1 MKSSVVLFA
10 LAFIVWCILTW
21 VPDTQ
26 HLVAGVF
33 VAAFVAYM
41 TGDLFVERPRLL
53 RYFHRYWTFCFVF
66 LPLFLWECLKANLDV
81 AYRVLHPSL
90 PIRPGIVKVKTD
102 LKSDTALTFLANSVT
117 LTPGTMT
124 VDVDKEQGILYIH
137 WIDVKATDVESAGR
151 VITSRFERVL
161 KRIFD

>member
-1 MKSSVVLFA
+1 MKSSIVLFA

-26 HLVAGVF
+26 HLVVGVF

-41 TGDLFVERPRLL
+41 TGDLFVERPHLPRHL
-53 RYFHRYWTFCFVF
+53 YRYWIFCFVY

-90 PIRPGIVKVKTD
+90 PINPGIVKVKTE

-117 LTPGTMT
+117 LTPGTMC

-137 WIDVKATDVESAGR
+137 WIDVKATDVESASKEI
-151 VITSRFERVL
+151 VSRFELVL